1 MNNNDLSLTPTIALL
16 RAHLKSQATLLGA
29 LVIALTIILVCT
41 ALPAILALNTRAH
54 TSRQA
59 DLAEVTK

>member
-1 MNNNDLSLTPTIALL
+1 MNNNDLSLTPTIALI

-29 LVIALTIILVCT
+29 LVIAVVIVLVCT
-41 ALPAILALNTRAH
+41 ALPAVLSLNARAH
-54 TSRQA
+54 TSREA